1 MVLGLDWANSIVWSG
16 HELPQTYGLV
26 RFMPKFAT
34 LNLWQTVP
42 TTKSVASKI
51 ETTLVIKFGKKISL

>member
-16 HELPQTYGLV
+16 HEMPQTYGLV

-34 LNLWQTVP
+34 LNLRQIVP
-42 TTKSVASKI
+42 ATKSVPSKI
-51 ETTLVIKFGKKISL
+51 ETTLVVKFDKKISL